1 MTKDEWVIIWQYMLD
16 RCTAA
21 NVTERNLKAYYDDL
35 QEFDTEVVM
44 QAARSVVRQGNA
56 FFPPLA
62 AIYQEC
68 LRISPQ
74 SSEYP
79 LKHEAWE
86 NVLAQFKTWHPDAL
100 GTTEYAHPLIEK
112 ALKSIGG
119 LRVIAEARNSELISH
134 RAQFYAAYDAF
145 VEREKQNKLSPK
157 LLPTEQRPALNA
169 AKQSV
174 LNDITGAVTQRLTT
188 K

>member
-1 MTKDEWVIIWQYMLD
+1 MNEIEWAAIWQYMLD

-21 NVTERNLKAYYDDL
+21 NVTQRNFLAYYQDL
-35 QEFDTEVVM
+35 KEFPAQVVM
-44 QAARSVVRQGNA
+44 QAAQFVVKQGNA

-68 LRISPQ
+68 LRISPE
-74 SSEYP
+74 SNEYP

-134 RAQFYAAYDAF
+134 RAQFYAAYDAY
-145 VEREKQNKLSPK
+145 VERDKQNKLSPK
-157 LLPTEQRPALNA
+157 MLPSSERPTLNA
-169 AKQSV
+169 GKQSV
-174 LNDITGAVTQRLTT
+174 VKDITGAVTQRLTT

>member
-1 MTKDEWVIIWQYMLD
+1 MTKDEWVVIWQYMLD

-44 QAARSVVRQGNA
+44 QAAKAVVRQGNA
-56 FFPPLA
+56 FFPSLG
-62 AIYQEC
+62 ILYQEC
-68 LRISPQ
+68 LRISPET
-74 SSEYP
+74 SGFVSA
-79 LKHEAWE
+79 HEAWE
-86 NVLAQFKTWHPDAL
+86 EVLQFSDTIIYSN
-100 GTTEYAHPLIEK
+100 ELIK
-112 ALKSIGG
+112 KVIKGIGG
-119 LRVIAEARNSELISH
+119 MYMLRMATQSEMISH
-134 RAQFYAAYDAF
+134 RAQFISYYNQL
-145 VEREKQNKLSPK
+145 VERARMDKLSPK
-157 LLPTEQRPALNA
+157 LLTTEQRPALNA